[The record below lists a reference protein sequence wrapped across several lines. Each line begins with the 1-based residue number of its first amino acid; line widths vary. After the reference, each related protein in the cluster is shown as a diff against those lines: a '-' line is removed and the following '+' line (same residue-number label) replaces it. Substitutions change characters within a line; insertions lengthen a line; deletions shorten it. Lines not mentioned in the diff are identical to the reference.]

1 MGMTDKEKK
10 LYDMIKKYGINHM
23 RNITDFSVIELIQRS
38 KYPISLN
45 IAYEIIFELYSKGLL
60 PKKYNEFEL
69 KIENLNKMIIWSY
82 EGRYNDYIE
91 KMETFA
97 TPFWND
103 EQTIPVE
110 NDYYSLTDIET
121 GKEYVEGNIFS
132 HNIEIESN
140 SFKDIEELLTW
151 YKNFYLVEVYEYLN
165 LRLVLTRIDF
175 GI

>member
-1 MGMTDKEKK
+1 MVMTDKEKK

-60 PKKYNEFEL
+60 PKEYNEFEL

-110 NDYYSLTDIET
+110 NDYYSLTDTET
-121 GKEYVEGNIFS
+121 GE
-132 HNIEIESN
+132 EINENSLFQNDIDVKTN

-151 YKNFYLVEVYEYLN
+151 YKNFYLVKVYEYLKRS
-165 LRLVLTRIDF
+165 LILVREDF
-175 GI
+175 SI